1 VRSLLAKPPT
11 RAVAVAVVVD
21 RTPDPSQAENEHVKL
36 PVVAVVGRPNVGKS
50 TFFNRVLGE
59 RIAIVEDR
67 PGVTRDRNYARTEW
81 NAREFYL
88 VDTGGMIEGS
98 DEPMDRLIR
107 DQVLTA
113 IAEADVLV
121 QIVDGKAGPHPLD
134 YAIAEHLRK
143 TQKPVVLL
151 VNKMDNLGAPTAVAH
166 HDFWDLG
173 IGEPLPVSSTSGK
186 GSGDVLDQIVWQ
198 LPEGTEEEEEAL
210 RVAVIG
216 RPNVGKSSFVN
227 RLLGEERLVVSDVA
241 GTTRDAIDTP
251 MRYHG
256 RTFIFVDTAGLR
268 RQSRIDEGVEFYS
281 AIRTEKAIERADV
294 CVLIIDA
301 TEPIAVQDLRIAEKA
316 WEAGKGLIIVA
327 NKWDLVEKETMTAPR
342 YEKEIRDRATYL
354 QWVPILFTSAVTG
367 QRINKALELILEV
380 QEQRQRRVSTHEVN
394 DVLRAL
400 VMRTKPPAH
409 HGRPVRFQYGTQV
422 ATEPPV
428 FVLWCTE
435 PEGVAESYQRYLQS
449 GFRQA
454 WGFLGAPLVIRLRR
468 REDTDG
474 RPRRKQGTPQAV
486 DEAEDDG
493 VEVQYVRDDYDDDF
507 EDAEDEE

>member
-1 VRSLLAKPPT
+1 
-11 RAVAVAVVVD
+11 
-21 RTPDPSQAENEHVKL
+21 VKL

-81 NAREFYL
+81 NGREFYL

-107 DQVLTA
+107 HQVLAA
-113 IAEADVLV
+113 IGEADVLV

-143 TQKPVVLL
+143 TQKPAVLL
-151 VNKMDNLGAPTAVAH
+151 VNKIDNLGSDTAVAH

-173 IGEPLPVSSTSGK
+173 LGEPQPVSSLSGK

-198 LPEGTEEEEEAL
+198 LPEGTEEVEEAL

-251 MRYHG
+251 MRYKG

-268 RQSRIDEGVEFYS
+268 RQSKIDEGVEFYS
-281 AIRTEKAIERADV
+281 SIRTERAIDRADV
-294 CVLIIDA
+294 CVLLIDS
-301 TEPIAVQDLRIAEKA
+301 TEPIAVQDLKIAEKA
-316 WEAGKGLIIVA
+316 WDSGKGLIVIA

-342 YEKEIRDRATYL
+342 YEKEIRERTPYL
-354 QWVPILFTSAVTG
+354 QWVPILFTSARTG
-367 QRINKALELILEV
+367 QRVNGALELILKV
-380 QEQRQRRVSTHEVN
+380 QEQRQRRIPTHEVN
-394 DVLRAL
+394 DVLRSL
-400 VMRTKPPAH
+400 VGRTKPPSFAGH
-409 HGRPVRFQYGTQV
+409 SVRFLYGTQV

-428 FVLWCTE
+428 FVLWVSI
-435 PEGVAESYQRYLQS
+435 PEGVTEAYQRYLMN

-454 WGFLGAPLVIRLRR
+454 WSFLGSPLVIRLRR
-468 REDTDG
+468 REDTESRRPRQG
-474 RPRRKQGTPQAV
+474 RPHAP
-486 DEAEDDG
+486 DAEEEDS
-493 VEVQYVRDDYDDDF
+493 VQVAYVRDDGESFDDDGFDDEEF
-507 EDAEDEE
+507 EDFEGEDFDGEDEDEEAR